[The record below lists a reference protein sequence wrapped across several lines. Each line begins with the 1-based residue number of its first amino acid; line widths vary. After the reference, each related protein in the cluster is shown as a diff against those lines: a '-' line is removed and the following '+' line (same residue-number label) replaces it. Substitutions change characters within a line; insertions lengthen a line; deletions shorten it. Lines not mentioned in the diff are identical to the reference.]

1 MLNAKPRDGTGAYL
15 RRSDAQTSPV
25 GLHLRRYFERELHVT
40 KCWCCFSALKFI
52 ERMTRS
58 IKRAPDIQARPA

>member
-1 MLNAKPRDGTGAYL
+1 MPNPASAPARIL

-58 IKRAPDIQARPA
+58 IKRAPDIQAPPA